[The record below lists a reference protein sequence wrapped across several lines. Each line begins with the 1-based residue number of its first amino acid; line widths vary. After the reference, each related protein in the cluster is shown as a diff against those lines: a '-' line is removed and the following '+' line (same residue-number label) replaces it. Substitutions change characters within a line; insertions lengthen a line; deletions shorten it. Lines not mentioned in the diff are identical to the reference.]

1 MYSTLDEG
9 RIQIRNPVFFFIIIQ
24 FGLIFEAA
32 MSIAPR
38 KLIPGNSLKMA
49 DIVETVVKLGLLNDD
64 QPSLVRL
71 WPMVLQ
77 YRVARNSANK

>member
-1 MYSTLDEG
+1 
-9 RIQIRNPVFFFIIIQ
+9 
-24 FGLIFEAA
+24 